1 MSRFLM
7 PALVVLT
14 VALSI
19 FVVTRPGAKAGVEY
33 YLKPDFSK
41 LSVMTFIAALGQM
54 FYSMSLAMGIM
65 VTYGSYFNKDESIVK
80 STRQIEIFDTAVA
93 FLAGLMIVP
102 SVLFIRAETKQLSAK
117 VQALCLIPCPRFSPA
132 WKSAT
137 SSAQLSS
144 FWCFCSA
151 HKLCFRYGSNCCRH
165 YR

>member
-1 MSRFLM
+1 MSKFLM

-14 VALSI
+14 VVLSI

-80 STRQIEIFDTAVA
+80 STRQIEILTPQWH
-93 FLAGLMIVP
+93 FLP
-102 SVLFIRAETKQLSAK
+102 
-117 VQALCLIPCPRFSPA
+117 AL
-132 WKSAT
+132 
-137 SSAQLSS
+137 
-144 FWCFCSA
+144 
-151 HKLCFRYGSNCCRH
+151 
-165 YR
+165 